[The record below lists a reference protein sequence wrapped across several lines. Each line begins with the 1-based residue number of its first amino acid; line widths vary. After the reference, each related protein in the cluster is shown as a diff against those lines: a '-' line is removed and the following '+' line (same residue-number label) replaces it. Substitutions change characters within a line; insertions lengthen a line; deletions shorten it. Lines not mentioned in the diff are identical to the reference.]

1 MREPITF
8 IGMDVH
14 KRDVTVAMLVAGDPD
29 PVEWRVANEP
39 AAIRRLAKR
48 LHREGGAAVHCVYEA
63 GPCGYA
69 LQRQLQGLGLTC
81 DVVAPSMIPIRP
93 GDKIKTDR
101 RDARKLTQL
110 ARAGLLT
117 VVRPPTEDEEAV
129 RDLCR
134 GRDDARLDLM
144 RARHRLGKFLLR
156 RGRVFGTGEPRSWS
170 QAHRWWLGTQTFAHT
185 PERVLFEDYLLAV
198 EQTEARK
205 RSLELHLEDLARE
218 PRYVETVGWL
228 RCFRG
233 IDTITAIT
241 LIAEL
246 HDFRRFRSPSQLM
259 AYLGLV
265 PSEYSSGP
273 QQHRGGITRTG
284 NRHVRRLLIEAA
296 WHYRHKP
303 RVGEKLAARRHGQP
317 PAIIALA
324 DRAQQRLCRRYR
336 RMERRGKHPT
346 KIVVAVARELVGYW
360 WAALTPATAVVTTAS
375 NYEDTIGD
383 GRGHGSTGQPA
394 ISLRDPD
401 PGPGLTTSDCG
412 TPRRSTV
419 MRLGSLGSNP
429 RISE

>member
-1 MREPITF
+1 MGEPITF
-8 IGMDVH
+8 VGMDVH
-14 KRDVTVAMLVAGDPD
+14 RQDIAVAMLVSGAGG

-39 AAIRRLAKR
+39 SAVRRLAKK
-48 LHREGGAAVHCVYEA
+48 LQREGGGAIHCVYEA

-69 LQRQLQGLGLTC
+69 LQRQLQGLDLAC

-93 GDKIKTDR
+93 GERIKTDR
-101 RDARKLTQL
+101 RDARKLAEL

-117 VVRPPTEDEEAV
+117 VVHPPTEDEEAV

-156 RGRVFGTGEPRSWS
+156 RGRVFGTGTQRAWS
-170 QAHRWWLGTQTFAHT
+170 QAHRWWLGQQVFERTA
-185 PERVLFEDYLLAV
+185 ERVMFEDYLLAV
-198 EQTEARK
+198 EQTEARR
-205 RSLELHLEDLARE
+205 RSLELHLEDIARQ
-218 PRYVETVGWL
+218 PRYAAAVGGL

-241 LIAEL
+241 VIAEL

-273 QQHRGGITRTG
+273 RQQRGGITHTG

-303 RVGEKLAARRHGQP
+303 RVGAALAQRRHGQP
-317 PAIIALA
+317 AAMIALA
-324 DRAQQRLCRRYR
+324 DKAQLRLCRRYR
-336 RMERRGKHPT
+336 RMEQRGKHPT
-346 KIVVAVARELVGYW
+346 KIVVAVARELVGYL
-360 WAALTPATAVVTTAS
+360 WAALTPAAPVAHAA
-375 NYEDTIGD
+375 N
-383 GRGHGSTGQPA
+383 
-394 ISLRDPD
+394 
-401 PGPGLTTSDCG
+401 
-412 TPRRSTV
+412 
-419 MRLGSLGSNP
+419 
-429 RISE
+429 

>member
-1 MREPITF
+1 MHEPTTF
-8 IGMDVH
+8 VGMDVH
-14 KRDVTVAMLVAGDPD
+14 KKDIAVAMLIEGQNGPT
-29 PVEWRVANEP
+29 EWRVANEP
-39 AAIRRLAKR
+39 TAVRRLGKK
-48 LHREGGAAVHCVYEA
+48 LQHEGGSQIHCVYEA

-69 LQRQLQGLGLTC
+69 LQRQLQQLGLTC

-93 GDKIKTDR
+93 GEKIKTDR
-101 RDARKLTQL
+101 RDARKLAEL
-110 ARAGLLT
+110 ARGQLLT

-156 RGRVFGTGEPRSWS
+156 RGRVFGTGEQRAWS
-170 QAHRWWLGTQTFAHT
+170 QAHRWWLGTQAFERTA
-185 PERVLFEDYLLAV
+185 ERVMFEDYLLAV
-198 EQTEARK
+198 EQTGARK
-205 RSLELHLEDLARE
+205 RSLELHLEDLSRE
-218 PRYVETVGWL
+218 PRYAEAVGWL

-246 HDFRRFRSPSQLM
+246 HDFRRFRSPSALM

-273 QQHRGGITRTG
+273 RHQRGGITRTG

-317 PAIIALA
+317 PHIIALA
-324 DRAQQRLCRRYR
+324 DKAQARLCRRYR
-336 RMERRGKHPT
+336 RMERRSKHPT
-346 KIVVAVARELVGYW
+346 KIVVAVARELVGYL
-360 WAALTPATAVVTTAS
+360 WAALTPATQGTAK
-375 NYEDTIGD
+375 T
-383 GRGHGSTGQPA
+383 
-394 ISLRDPD
+394 
-401 PGPGLTTSDCG
+401 
-412 TPRRSTV
+412 
-419 MRLGSLGSNP
+419 
-429 RISE
+429 

>member
-1 MREPITF
+1 MREPTTF
-8 IGMDVH
+8 VGMDVH
-14 KRDVTVAMLVAGDPD
+14 KREIAVAMLVVDNPG
-29 PVEWRVANEP
+29 PVELRVENEP
-39 AAIRRLAKR
+39 TAIRRLARR
-48 LHREGGAAVHCVYEA
+48 LQREGGGAVHCVYEA

-93 GDKIKTDR
+93 GDRVKTDR
-101 RDARKLTQL
+101 RDARKLAEL

-117 VVRPPTEDEEAV
+117 VVRPPSEDEEAV

-156 RGRVFGTGEPRSWS
+156 RGRVFGKGGQRAWS
-170 QAHRWWLGTQTFAHT
+170 QAHRWWLGTQTF
-185 PERVLFEDYLLAV
+185 ERTAEQVMFEHYLLAV
-198 EQTEARK
+198 EQAAARR
-205 RSLELHLEDLARE
+205 RSLEQHLEDLARE
-218 PRYVETVGWL
+218 PRYAEAVGWL

-233 IDTITAIT
+233 IDTISAIT

-273 QQHRGGITRTG
+273 RHQRGGITHTG
-284 NRHVRRLLIEAA
+284 NRHVRRLLVEAA

-303 RVGEKLAARRHGQP
+303 RVSEALAARRHGQP

-324 DRAQQRLCRRYR
+324 DRAQLRLCRRHR
-336 RMERRGKHPT
+336 RMARQGKHAN
-346 KIVVAVARELVGYW
+346 KIVVAIARELVGYL
-360 WAALTPATAVVTTAS
+360 WAALTPPAQIALAT
-375 NYEDTIGD
+375 
-383 GRGHGSTGQPA
+383 R
-394 ISLRDPD
+394 
-401 PGPGLTTSDCG
+401 
-412 TPRRSTV
+412 
-419 MRLGSLGSNP
+419 
-429 RISE
+429 

>member
-1 MREPITF
+1 MHEPSTF
-8 IGMDVH
+8 VGMDVH
-14 KRDVTVAMLVAGDPD
+14 RRDIVVSMLVPGADG
-29 PVEWRVANEP
+29 PVEWRLANEET
-39 AAIRRLAKR
+39 AVRGLAKKLRRQGGDAIR
-48 LHREGGAAVHCVYEA
+48 CVYEA

-69 LQRQLQGLGLTC
+69 LQRQLQAIGLEC

-93 GDKIKTDR
+93 GERIKTDR
-101 RDARKLTQL
+101 RDARKLAEL

-117 VVRPPTEDEEAV
+117 VVRPPSEDEEAV

-134 GRDDARLDLM
+134 GRDDVRLDLM

-156 RGRVFGTGEPRSWS
+156 RGRVFGRPAWS
-170 QAHRWWLGTQTFAHT
+170 QAHRWWLGQQSFERTA
-185 PERVLFEDYLLAV
+185 ERVMFEDYLLAV
-198 EQTEARK
+198 EQTEARR

-218 PRYVETVGWL
+218 PRYAESVAWL

-241 LIAEL
+241 LLAEL

-296 WHYRHKP
+296 WHHRHKP
-303 RVGEKLAARRHGQP
+303 RVGIALAQRRHGQP
-317 PAIIALA
+317 EHIIALA
-324 DRAQQRLCRRYR
+324 DKAQLRLSRRYR

-346 KIVVAVARELVGYW
+346 KIVVAVARELVGYL
-360 WAALTPATAVVTTAS
+360 WAALTPTT
-375 NYEDTIGD
+375 
-383 GRGHGSTGQPA
+383 PA
-394 ISLRDPD
+394 I
-401 PGPGLTTSDCG
+401 
-412 TPRRSTV
+412 RST
-419 MRLGSLGSNP
+419 P
-429 RISE
+429 

>member
-1 MREPITF
+1 MHEPTTF
-8 IGMDVH
+8 VGMDVH
-14 KRDVTVAMLVAGDPD
+14 KKDIAVAMLIEGQSGPT
-29 PVEWRVANEP
+29 EWRVTNEP
-39 AAIRRLAKR
+39 TAVRRLGKR
-48 LHREGGAAVHCVYEA
+48 LQREGGSQVHCVYEA

-93 GDKIKTDR
+93 GEKIKTDR
-101 RDARKLTQL
+101 RDARKLAEL
-110 ARAGLLT
+110 GRAGLLT
-117 VVRPPTEDEEAV
+117 MVHPPTEDEEAV

-156 RGRVFGTGEPRSWS
+156 RGRLFGTGNQRAWS
-170 QAHRWWLGTQTFAHT
+170 QAHRWWLGTQTFERTA
-185 PERVLFEDYLLAV
+185 ERVMFEDYLLAV
-198 EQTEARK
+198 GQTEARK
-205 RSLELHLEDLARE
+205 RSLELHLEDLSRE
-218 PRYVETVGWL
+218 PRYAEAVGWL

-273 QQHRGGITRTG
+273 RQQRGGITHTG

-303 RVGEKLAARRHGQP
+303 YVSEALARRRHDQP
-317 PAIIALA
+317 AAMITLA
-324 DRAQQRLCRRYR
+324 DKAQLRLCRRYR
-336 RMERRGKHPT
+336 RMERRGKHTT
-346 KIVVAVARELVGYW
+346 KIVVAVARELVGYI
-360 WAALTPATAVVTTAS
+360 WAALTPTARAAG
-375 NYEDTIGD
+375 N
-383 GRGHGSTGQPA
+383 
-394 ISLRDPD
+394 
-401 PGPGLTTSDCG
+401 
-412 TPRRSTV
+412 
-419 MRLGSLGSNP
+419 
-429 RISE
+429 

>member
-1 MREPITF
+1 MRERTTF
-8 IGMDVH
+8 VGMDVH
-14 KRDVTVAMLVAGDPD
+14 RKDIAVAMLVEGQPG

-39 AAIRRLAKR
+39 TAVKR
-48 LHREGGAAVHCVYEA
+48 LTKRLQREGGAQIHCVYEA

-69 LQRQLQGLGLTC
+69 LQRQLRQQGLVC

-93 GDKIKTDR
+93 GEKIKTDR
-101 RDARKLTQL
+101 RDARKLAEL
-110 ARAGLLT
+110 ARAQLLT

-156 RGRVFGTGEPRSWS
+156 RGRVFGTGEQRAWS
-170 QAHRWWLGTQTFAHT
+170 QAHRWWLGAQSFERTA
-185 PERVLFEDYLLAV
+185 ERVMFEDYLLAV

-205 RSLELHLEDLARE
+205 HSLELHLEDIAHE
-218 PRYVETVGWL
+218 PRYTETVGWL

-265 PSEYSSGP
+265 PSEYSSGSH
-273 QQHRGGITRTG
+273 QHRGAITRTG

-303 RVGEKLAARRHGQP
+303 RIGVALAQRRRGQP
-317 PAIIALA
+317 ANIIALA
-324 DRAQQRLCRRYR
+324 DKAQLRLCRRYR
-336 RMERRGKHPT
+336 RMEHRGKHPT
-346 KIVVAVARELVGYW
+346 KIVVAVARELVGYL
-360 WAALTPATAVVTTAS
+360 WAALMPTTQPVVAM
-375 NYEDTIGD
+375 
-383 GRGHGSTGQPA
+383 H
-394 ISLRDPD
+394 
-401 PGPGLTTSDCG
+401 
-412 TPRRSTV
+412 
-419 MRLGSLGSNP
+419 
-429 RISE
+429 